1 MTVLYVALA
10 GFLSWLI
17 NTVAGGGGEFI
28 FISAVTYLIGAQGVA
43 PVVTLGNLLG
53 VPSRVLLFR
62 EHIDWGIVRWFLAGA
77 IPGGLAGAWLFTQT
91 KAEWLQ
97 LLIAIFL
104 LTAPL
109 QYRLGERE
117 KSFEVRLWWFLPAG
131 LLVAFFSGLIGG
143 TGPVLNP
150 LYLNYGTVKE
160 DMIGTKSL
168 NSFVMHLTKFG
179 TYSAFGALKWEYLWY
194 GISVG
199 VVAIFANWLGKRWL
213 ERISVERFRRLVIWF
228 MIFQQRQILADVWQR
243 AVG

>member
-1 MTVLYVALA
+1 M
-10 GFLSWLI
+10 
-17 NTVAGGGGEFI
+17 
-28 FISAVTYLIGAQGVA
+28 TYLIGAQGVV
-43 PVVTLGNLLG
+43 PVVTLGNLSG

-150 LYLNYGTVKE
+150 LYLIYGTREGGDDRYEVAQAVRHAS
-160 DMIGTKSL
+160 DQTRRAAR
-168 NSFVMHLTKFG
+168 
-179 TYSAFGALKWEYLWY
+179 SACTRERWTSASRRACGSGA
-194 GISVG
+194 G
-199 VVAIFANWLGKRWL
+199 
-213 ERISVERFRRLVIWF
+213 
-228 MIFQQRQILADVWQR
+228 
-243 AVG
+243 

>member
-28 FISAVTYLIGAQGVA
+28 FISAVTYLVRAQAVA

-53 VPSRVLLFR
+53 VPSRVLLFASTSTGASYAGSWPAQSR
-62 EHIDWGIVRWFLAGA
+62 EALRA
-77 IPGGLAGAWLFTQT
+77 PGSSRA

-97 LLIAIFL
+97 LLIALFL
-104 LTAPL
+104 LSAPL
-109 QYRLGERE
+109 QYRFGERE

-160 DMIGTKSL
+160 EMIGTKSF

-179 TYSAFGALKWEYLWY
+179 TYTAFGALKWEYLWY
-194 GISVG
+194 GVSVG

-213 ERISVERFRRLVIWF
+213 ERISVERFRRLVIWLMVASGVF
-228 MIFQQRQILADVWQR
+228 MIW
-243 AVG
+243 